1 MPVTSY
7 ISLKQLLYNLQH
19 QLRQAFPSSY
29 WIKAE
34 LAGVRRSGNHVYF
47 DLLELEKGAKVAQI
61 RGTAFYGEGTAA
73 ITAFERETGQSF
85 TNGIR
90 IGARVGVNFHPVYG
104 LSLTLYELDAQ
115 LTLGGI
121 ELQRKETLDRI
132 LRDYGRMISF
142 RDGRFITPN
151 KELPLP
157 KVIQRIALVTSVGSD
172 AYNDFRHCLVSNEF
186 GYRFVVDDYHV
197 QVQGYGAQASLTA
210 ALSRIREQAGYDAV
224 VITRGGG
231 APADFLPFDDYSLA
245 IQVATFPVP
254 VITGIGHHTNQGIC
268 DFFAGV
274 HTKTPTMAAQFI
286 LDRNLGFERR
296 ILELSGALRE
306 LSGQTLHT
314 HRQQLEELRRGQ
326 TEAVRLR
333 LSDSVE
339 RVAFI
344 QRAISQNVSVLVSRQ
359 SALLQ
364 DRLMSLSHQS
374 RTLLNRYE
382 SRLIARTTSFAYLPA
397 QRIRMEQQRSSGMAA
412 QLLEKVPKLIVSQKK
427 ELDFYQENIRNLSPG
442 RILERGFAIIRKGG
456 QILSDPDEIE
466 PGDDLEII
474 HRNSLIQTEV
484 TQKTNYDGR
493 EFNL

>member
-1 MPVTSY
+1 
-7 ISLKQLLYNLQH
+7 
-19 QLRQAFPSSY
+19 
-29 WIKAE
+29 
-34 LAGVRRSGNHVYF
+34 
-47 DLLELEKGAKVAQI
+47 
-61 RGTAFYGEGTAA
+61 
-73 ITAFERETGQSF
+73 
-85 TNGIR
+85 
-90 IGARVGVNFHPVYG
+90 
-104 LSLTLYELDAQ
+104 
-115 LTLGGI
+115 
-121 ELQRKETLDRI
+121 
-132 LRDYGRMISF
+132 
-142 RDGRFITPN
+142 
-151 KELPLP
+151 
-157 KVIQRIALVTSVGSD
+157 
-172 AYNDFRHCLVSNEF
+172 
-186 GYRFVVDDYHV
+186 
-197 QVQGYGAQASLTA
+197 
-210 ALSRIREQAGYDAV
+210 
-224 VITRGGG
+224 
-231 APADFLPFDDYSLA
+231 LA

-314 HRQQLEELRRGQ
+314 HRQQLQELRRGQ